1 MLTNPG
7 CCLHER
13 VYDLTTI
20 VGRNANGSTT
30 NLRQE
35 NLDEQKGVPVAV
47 EIDIKGRSLREAL
60 LSINSTVQDE
70 VFADGGNSEQVR
82 IGSA

>member
-1 MLTNPG
+1 MILVRTKF
-7 CCLHER
+7 
-13 VYDLTTI
+13 
-20 VGRNANGSTT
+20 S
-30 NLRQE
+30 
-35 NLDEQKGVPVAV
+35 QKGVPVAV